1 MTKPPA
7 TPNATHRAR
16 AWMRSAW
23 AVFEKDARLELRS
36 RFALNLTLAFA
47 GGTTVLVWFALGRE
61 GASPTVLAAML
72 WMVLLFGASVGL
84 GRAFVYEAEGGTL
97 LFLRLHAPPGALYTG
112 KLLFNL
118 VLVGLLSASTTPAF
132 LLVLGQG
139 VANPGLLISSLALG
153 AVGLAGAATLLA
165 SMLARADQRGAALL
179 PVLLF
184 PLLVPVLLPGV
195 RLTRGAL
202 SGAFMWSTAQGDLTT
217 LALFAAT
224 VITASALL
232 FEYVWTD

>member
-1 MTKPPA
+1 
-7 TPNATHRAR
+7 
-16 AWMRSAW
+16 MRSAW
-23 AVFEKDARLELRS
+23 AVLEKDARLELRS
-36 RFALNLTLAFA
+36 RFALNLTLAFG
-47 GGTTVLVWFALGRE
+47 GGTTILVWFALGRE
-61 GASPTVLAAML
+61 VPTPGVVAALL
-72 WMVLLFGASVGL
+72 WLVLLFGASVGL

-97 LFLRLHAPPGALYTG
+97 LLMRLHAPPGALYAG
-112 KLLFNL
+112 KLAFNL
-118 VLVGLLSASTTPAF
+118 TLVALLSAATTPLF
-132 LLVLGQG
+132 LLVLGQE
-139 VANPGLLISSLALG
+139 VANAGLLAGTLALG

-165 SMLARADQRGAALL
+165 AMLARADQRGAALL

-202 SGAFMWSTAQGDLTT
+202 SGAFLWSTAQGDLTT